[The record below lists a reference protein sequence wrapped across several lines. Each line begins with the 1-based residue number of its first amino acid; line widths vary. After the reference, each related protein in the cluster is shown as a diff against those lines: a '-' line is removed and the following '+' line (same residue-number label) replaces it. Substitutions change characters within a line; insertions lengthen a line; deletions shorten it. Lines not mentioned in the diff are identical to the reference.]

1 MLKKFDEIERLKE
14 VHSYKIED
22 TLTEKDY
29 DDIAFI
35 ASAICGTPI
44 ALVTLMYHDRQW
56 FKAAVGTDLKE
67 NKRELSFCSYAIAGE
82 EDVMVVEDAQ
92 QDDRFKHNPLVQD
105 DPNLVFY
112 AGAPIVT
119 KNGYSIGTVCVYD
132 IIKKTLTDEQRK
144 GLKILSEQVMGLLE
158 LRIQN
163 LQLQMIKAQ
172 LENSNKSLETFA
184 MVVAHDIKSPLTS
197 VFLANEILDGHLN
210 KWQLETKEL
219 TGIIKRNV
227 EKITRMVDGILKNS
241 KITDKHNKIEAIELT
256 AFLDRLKDILPSP
269 KPLRF
274 TYVATIDIV
283 YFNRVQL
290 EQVFNNL
297 FSNAI
302 RYNDKEQVE
311 IKVAANEQEG
321 YYNFDVT
328 DNGMGIRA
336 ENKAS
341 VFELFSTVSEK
352 DNYGLDSSGIG
363 LSIVKKIITAAE
375 GDIKVNSTP
384 GKFTSFSFR
393 LKVPEKS

>member
-1 MLKKFDEIERLKE
+1 
-14 VHSYKIED
+14 
-22 TLTEKDY
+22 
-29 DDIAFI
+29 
-35 ASAICGTPI
+35 
-44 ALVTLMYHDRQW
+44 
-56 FKAAVGTDLKE
+56 
-67 NKRELSFCSYAIAGE
+67 
-82 EDVMVVEDAQ
+82 
-92 QDDRFKHNPLVQD
+92 
-105 DPNLVFY
+105 
-112 AGAPIVT
+112 
-119 KNGYSIGTVCVYD
+119 
-132 IIKKTLTDEQRK
+132 
-144 GLKILSEQVMGLLE
+144 
-158 LRIQN
+158 
-163 LQLQMIKAQ
+163 
-172 LENSNKSLETFA
+172 
-184 MVVAHDIKSPLTS
+184 
-197 VFLANEILDGHLN
+197 
-210 KWQLETKEL
+210 
-219 TGIIKRNV
+219 
-227 EKITRMVDGILKNS
+227 MVDGILKNS

-375 GDIKVNSTP
+375 GEIKVNSTP